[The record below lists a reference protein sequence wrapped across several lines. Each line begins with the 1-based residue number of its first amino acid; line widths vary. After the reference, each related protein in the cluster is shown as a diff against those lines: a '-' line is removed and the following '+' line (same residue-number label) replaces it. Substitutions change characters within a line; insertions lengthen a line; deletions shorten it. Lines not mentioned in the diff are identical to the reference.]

1 MVLLNPTL
9 PSSQELPCSDETPVD
24 NEIQN
29 YIPNLLLTILGS
41 IWKERSDW
49 FFAVDMGIYYLL
61 EGVRQPVI
69 VPDGFLSLGV
79 QRQKNNSLRLSYVL
93 WEENGTPPVWVL
105 EIVSKTY
112 NREYE
117 EKMTRY
123 SELGVLYY
131 IIYNPDYWQRDGHK
145 PFEVYRLIQGK
156 YVLQQGEPFWM
167 PELGLGIG
175 REFGN
180 YTGCEREWL
189 YWYDREGN
197 RYPTPEENRD
207 LQQQRADRQQQRADR
222 QQERAD
228 RQQER
233 AERAEQ
239 QIEQEKQRAEQEKQR
254 AEQAELELEKNETF
268 KQQAISKLVKS
279 GFSAEQVADFL
290 SLSLSEVRKAMKNE

>member
-105 EIVSKTY
+105 EIVSNTY

-180 YTGCEREWL
+180 YTGCSREWL

-207 LQQQRADRQQQRADR
+207 LQQERAER

-228 RQQER
+228 R
-233 AERAEQ
+233 AE
-239 QIEQEKQRAEQEKQR
+239 QR

>member
-61 EGVRQPVI
+61 KGARQPVI

-207 LQQQRADRQQQRADR
+207 LQQ
-222 QQERAD
+222 
-228 RQQER
+228 ER
-233 AERAEQ
+233 AERAE
-239 QIEQEKQRAEQEKQR
+239 QR

>member
-61 EGVRQPVI
+61 KGVRQPVI

-93 WEENGTPPVWVL
+93 WEENYTPPVWVL

-112 NREYE
+112 NGEYE
-117 EKMTRY
+117 EKMVRY

-131 IIYNPDYWQRDGHK
+131 IIYNPDYWRRDGHK

-180 YTGCEREWL
+180 YTGCSREWL

-207 LQQQRADRQQQRADR
+207 LQQ
-222 QQERAD
+222 ERAD

-233 AERAEQ
+233 AERAE
-239 QIEQEKQRAEQEKQR
+239 QR

-290 SLSLSEVRKAMKNE
+290 SLSLSEVRKAMNNKQWTINNEQ